1 MARCRFDR
9 VERRPRCVDHQLA
22 PWKVTARWRCP
33 VINGFVSSLS
43 PPVTSHQNQTLRRLP
58 RGRSRPVLPFFAQQ
72 PSDADSNEPETSS
85 SVDETF
91 GGEECAAEN
100 CEPRE
105 NTWRD
110 RARNTFSPRRR
121 RMRVAKFHSPHRSRG
136 KRLNLRTF
144 GRSHSCRTMGGRC
157 PKKISTRRRQMQDF
171 RVALVT
177 MMLTHCRTCAFR
189 ARFFYVAFHLG
200 PWLKGF
206 CAVA

>member
-1 MARCRFDR
+1 MARCRFDG

-33 VINGFVSSLS
+33 VINAFVSSLS

-58 RGRSRPVLPFFAQQ
+58 RGRSRPVLPFFAHSLRTPTQ
-72 PSDADSNEPETSS
+72 TSRRPHL
-85 SVDETF
+85 VDETF
-91 GGEECAAEN
+91 GNSRQDRRGAHAGTTWCECYPFGRRRTGSGVGTGLTGMRPGGSCASRR
-100 CEPRE
+100 PRS
-105 NTWRD
+105 TRGRCSKKIW
-110 RARNTFSPRRR
+110 PRRR
-121 RMRVAKFHSPHRSRG
+121 R
-136 KRLNLRTF
+136 T
-144 GRSHSCRTMGGRC
+144 
-157 PKKISTRRRQMQDF
+157 QDF

-177 MMLTHCRTCAFR
+177 MTLTHCRTCAFR